1 MQFVRRLFSVRISS
15 PLLSG
20 LNAAFIWMF
29 IGAFVLSIFLWLTG
43 MREQDLSFY
52 TYVVHAVS
60 LLIGGFISGKRSNE
74 RGWYHG
80 GIMGA
85 VYGLLI
91 LVIGFLALDSSLQ
104 LIDVLQWGA
113 AFLLGAIGGIF
124 GVNVGKS

>member
-1 MQFVRRLFSVRISS
+1 MQFVRRLFSVRINS

-29 IGAFVLSIFLWLTG
+29 IGAFVLSLFLWLTG

-60 LLIGGFISGKRSNE
+60 LLIGGVISGKRSNE

-80 GIMGA
+80 GITGA

-104 LIDVLQWGA
+104 LKDVLQWGA
-113 AFLLGAIGGIF
+113 AFILGAIGGIF
-124 GVNVGKS
+124 GVNIEKS